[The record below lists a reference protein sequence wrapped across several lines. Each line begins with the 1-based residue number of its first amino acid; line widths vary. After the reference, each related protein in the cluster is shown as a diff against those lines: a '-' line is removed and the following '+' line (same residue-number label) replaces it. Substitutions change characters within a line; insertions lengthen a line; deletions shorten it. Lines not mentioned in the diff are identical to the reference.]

1 MWIWFLDGSG
11 KEELQGIE
19 RAVEVA
25 GGSKGAEC
33 EATNSQRIEMHAGAS
48 SCPESNSVAKDSDVG

>member
-19 RAVEVA
+19 RAGEVA
-25 GGSKGAEC
+25 RSGKGAEC
-33 EATNSQRIEMHAGAS
+33 EATNGQCIEMHAGAS
-48 SCPESNSVAKDSDVG
+48 SCPKSNSVPKDPDVG